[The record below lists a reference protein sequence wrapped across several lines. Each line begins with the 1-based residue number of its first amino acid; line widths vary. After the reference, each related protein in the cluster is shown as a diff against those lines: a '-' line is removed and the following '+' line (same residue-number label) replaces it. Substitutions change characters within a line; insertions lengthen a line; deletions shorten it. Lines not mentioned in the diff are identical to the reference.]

1 MQAIYSKNSLGSFF
15 DIKDFVMGVCLSTV
29 TTFVQQPFPISRN
42 KKDEDLSEIK
52 YFNNSNSKNID
63 KVIEMM
69 LGEDAEMIADF
80 LGYKPDD
87 EVLNNNQLLEEELEI
102 VARQMPD
109 DILIKFYEKSQEK
122 SRRESEKN
130 YCLQAIENLLT
141 DMEDYKSKLQYKDK
155 MESIIEVIDTA
166 ITNIE
171 ALKSDME

>member
-1 MQAIYSKNSLGSFF
+1 ML
-15 DIKDFVMGVCLSTV
+15 
-29 TTFVQQPFPISRN
+29 
-42 KKDEDLSEIK
+42 
-52 YFNNSNSKNID
+52 ID

-69 LGEDAEMIADF
+69 LGEDAKMIADF

-87 EVLNNNQLLEEELEI
+87 EVLNNNQLLEEELEN

-109 DILIKFYEKSQEK
+109 DILMKFYEKSQEK

-166 ITNIE
+166 IMNIE
-171 ALKSDME
+171 ALKSDIE